1 MKKGR
6 ERQRRKYREMIQIRS
21 LNKVRYKG
29 GWVGGREEKR
39 EVCKKEREDSLRK

>member
-6 ERQRRKYREMIQIRS
+6 ERQRRKYREMIEIRS

-29 GWVGGREEKR
+29 GGREGEKR
-39 EVCKKEREDSLRK
+39 RERFVKKEREDSLRK